1 MPESFTNALRR
12 SVGVVTT
19 SSSGSIG
26 ANATTIT
33 GISTAGVA
41 VGYLVGN
48 GNFIGGAKVSAVG
61 VGQVTV
67 DRTSTNTSSTS
78 TQSVSFVGLTTIYA
92 STGQKSILIGGTLA
106 NNTTNQVSVTVQVS
120 SGSTSLSTS
129 YNLLYNIP
137 VPAGSSV
144 VISDAGKTLLNAS
157 DEIRVGSSVANS
169 LDVTLAILQGVA

>member
-1 MPESFTNALRR
+1 MAEVFTNALKR

-33 GISTAGVA
+33 GISTAAVA
-41 VGYLVGN
+41 VGYLVDN
-48 GNFIGGAKVSAVG
+48 GNFIGGSKVSVIGA
-61 VGQVTV
+61 GQVTV
-67 DRTSTNTSSTS
+67 DSTSTNTSSTT
-78 TQSVSFVGLTTIYA
+78 TQTVNFVGLTTIYA

-106 NNTTNQVSVTVQVS
+106 NNTTNQVSATVQVS
-120 SGSTSLSTS
+120 SGSTS
-129 YNLLYNIP
+129 YNLLYKVP

-169 LDVTLAILQGVA
+169 LDVTLSILQGVA

>member
-1 MPESFTNALRR
+1 MAESFTNALKKA
-12 SVGVVTT
+12 VGVVTT

-26 ANATTIT
+26 IGSTVIT
-33 GISTAGVA
+33 GISTAAVS
-41 VGYLVGN
+41 VGYLVDN
-48 GNFIGGAKVSAVG
+48 GNFIGGSKVSVVG

-67 DRTSTNTSSTS
+67 DSTSTNTSATS
-78 TQSVSFVGLTTIYA
+78 TQTVNFVGLTTVYT

-106 NNTTNQVSVTVQVS
+106 NNTSNQVSATVQVS
-120 SGSTSLSTS
+120 SGSTS
-129 YNLLYNIP
+129 YNLLYKVP

-157 DEIRVGSSVANS
+157 DEVRVGSSVANS

>member
-1 MPESFTNALRR
+1 MAESFTNALKR

-26 ANATTIT
+26 ITSTIIT

-41 VGYLVGN
+41 VGYLVDN
-48 GNFIGGAKVSAVG
+48 GNFIGGSRVSVIGA
-61 VGQVTV
+61 GQVTV
-67 DRTSTNTSSTS
+67 DSTSTNTTATT

-106 NNTTNQVSVTVQVS
+106 NNTTNQVSATVQVA
-120 SGSTSLSTS
+120 SGSTS
-129 YNLLYNIP
+129 YNLLYKVP

>member
-1 MPESFTNALRR
+1 MAEVFTNALKR

-26 ANATTIT
+26 ITSTIIT
-33 GISTAGVA
+33 GISTAAVA
-41 VGYLVGN
+41 VGYLVDN
-48 GNFIGGAKVSAVG
+48 GNFIGGSKVSVIGA
-61 VGQVTV
+61 GQVTV
-67 DRTSTNTSSTS
+67 DSTSTNTSSTT

-106 NNTTNQVSVTVQVS
+106 NNTTNQVSATVQVS
-120 SGSTSLSTS
+120 SGSTG
-129 YNLLYNIP
+129 YNLLYKIP

-169 LDVTLAILQGVA
+169 LDVTLSILQGVA

>member
-1 MPESFTNALRR
+1 MAEVFTNALKR

-33 GISTAGVA
+33 GISTAAVA
-41 VGYLVGN
+41 VGYLVDN
-48 GNFIGGAKVSAVG
+48 GNFIGGSKVSAVG

-67 DRTSTNTSSTS
+67 DSTSTNTSSTT
-78 TQSVSFVGLTTIYA
+78 TQSVSFIGLTTAYA
-92 STGQKSILIGGTLA
+92 STGLKSILIGGTLA
-106 NNTTNQVSVTVQVS
+106 NNTTNQVSATVQVS
-120 SGSTSLSTS
+120 SGSTS
-129 YNLLYNIP
+129 YNLLYKVP

>member
-1 MPESFTNALRR
+1 MAEVFTNALKR

-26 ANATTIT
+26 ITSTIIT

-41 VGYLVGN
+41 VGYLVDN
-48 GNFIGGAKVSAVG
+48 GNFIGGAKVSVIGA
-61 VGQVTV
+61 GQVTV
-67 DRTSTNTSSTS
+67 DSTSTNTSSTS
-78 TQSVSFVGLTTIYA
+78 TQTVNFVGLTTIYA

-106 NNTTNQVSVTVQVS
+106 NNTTNQVSATVQVS
-120 SGSTSLSTS
+120 SGSTS
-129 YNLLYNIP
+129 YNLLYKVP

>member
-1 MPESFTNALRR
+1 MAEVFTNALRR

-33 GISTAGVA
+33 GISTINVG
-41 VGYLVGN
+41 VGYLVDN
-48 GNFIGGAKVSAVG
+48 SNFIGGSKVSVVG

-67 DRTSTNTSSTS
+67 DSTSTNTTSAS
-78 TQSVSFVGLTTIYA
+78 TQSVSFVGLTTVYT

-106 NNTTNQVSVTVQVS
+106 NNTFSQVSATVQVS
-120 SGSTSLSTS
+120 SGSTS
-129 YNLLYNIP
+129 YNLLYKVP

-144 VISDAGKTLLNAS
+144 IISDAGKTLLNAS
-157 DEIRVGSSVANS
+157 DEIRIGSSVANS
-169 LDVTLAILQGVA
+169 LDVTLSILQGVN